1 MKTLIFLF
9 STFLSNIAFSQ
20 SLIMSLGD
28 TRALPLTATNVWVQN
43 REIIKAEASLND
55 LKITALSLGRT
66 TLKIGKQ
73 HFVIQVIHPSQE
85 SSLKELSQTTEKMV
99 GLHVEVAQGNV
110 QVQGTLYRFKDWQE
124 ISKIAEKNKF
134 TFRMKAELIGA
145 AKSEAQNYFEAKLK
159 EAHLPPQKVIF
170 SSGAEVRVNTEAL
183 LFSKYQEIFEP
194 FGVQILK
201 DETHLDIQPTVK
213 VEITVAE
220 VRKSAA
226 LSYGMKWPQSYRAN
240 VLGDGQS
247 EIEKLAFEATAFESQ
262 GLGKILASPN
272 ILCKSGKEAEFLAGG
287 EFPIKIVQYR
297 NQDVLWKRYGILLKV
312 RPLADTSGR
321 ISLSIDTEITT
332 LDEARTVD
340 NIPGLLTNKVSS
352 HFDIT
357 KPQTIALSGL
367 LKNDNGKN
375 SDGVPW
381 LGRLPILGPLFASK
395 AFRNNETELVIFVRP
410 SIYEE
415 RRDSEFQEA
424 SPQHLSH
431 KGLN

>member
-1 MKTLIFLF
+1 MKTFFFLLIVVF
-9 STFLSNIAFSQ
+9 SKPLLAQTL
-20 SLIMSLGD
+20 LMSLGD
-28 TRALPLTATNVWVQN
+28 SHSLPLTSTNIWVQS
-43 REIIKAEASLND
+43 REIIKVEPSLNN
-55 LKITALSLGRT
+55 LKVTALSLGRT

-73 HFVIQVIHPSQE
+73 HFIIHVIHPSQE
-85 SSLKELSQTTEKMV
+85 HSLKDLSGALAKMV
-99 GLHVEVAQGNV
+99 GLNIEIAQGGI
-110 QVQGTLYRFKDWQE
+110 QIKGTLYRFKDWQE
-124 ISKIAEKNKF
+124 ISKIAEKNGF
-134 TFRMKAELIGA
+134 NFQMKAEVIEVV
-145 AKSEAQNYFEAKLK
+145 KNEAQKHFEEKLK
-159 EAHLPPQKVIF
+159 EAHLPPQKIIF
-170 SSGAEVRVNTEAL
+170 SSGAEVRLNTDAL
-183 LFSKYQEIFEP
+183 LFSKYQSIFEP
-194 FGVQILK
+194 FGIPLIK
-201 DETHLDIQPTVK
+201 DQTHLDIQPTVK

-226 LSYGMKWPQSYRAN
+226 LSYGMKWPQSYRAGI
-240 VLGDGQS
+240 LGDGQS
-247 EIEKLAFEATAFESQ
+247 EIEKLVFEATAFESQ

-312 RPLADTSGR
+312 RPLADASGR
-321 ISLSIDTEITT
+321 ISLSIETEITT

-367 LKNDNGKN
+367 LKNDHGKN
-375 SDGVPW
+375 SDGIPW
-381 LGRLPILGPLFASK
+381 LGRLPVLGPLFASK

-415 RRDSEFQEA
+415 KVNRDSEDQ
-424 SPQHLSH
+424 SPQHISQ
-431 KGLN
+431 KGFH

>member
-1 MKTLIFLF
+1 MKTLLFFCSIFL
-9 STFLSNIAFSQ
+9 SQ
-20 SLIMSLGD
+20 SLFAQTLIMSLGD
-28 TRALPLTATNVWVQN
+28 TRSVPLTGTNVWVQS
-43 REIIKAEASLND
+43 REVIKVEASLND
-55 LKITALSLGRT
+55 LKITALAAGRT
-66 TLKIGKQ
+66 TLKVGKQ

-85 SSLKELSQTTEKMV
+85 RSLKELSYAIAKMV
-99 GLHVEVAQGNV
+99 GLEIEIAQGSI
-110 QVQGTLYRFKDWQE
+110 QIKGTLYRFKDWQE
-124 ISKIAEKNKF
+124 ISKLAEKNSF
-134 TFRMKAELIGA
+134 NFQMKAETIEIV
-145 AKSEAQNYFEAKLK
+145 KSEAQRYFAEKLK
-159 EAHLPPQKVIF
+159 EAHLPPQKIIF
-170 SSGAEVRVNTEAL
+170 SAGAEVRINTDAL
-183 LFSKYQEIFEP
+183 LFSKYQSIFEP
-194 FGVQILK
+194 FGILLIK
-201 DETHLDIQPTVK
+201 DQTHLDVQPTVK

-226 LSYGMKWPQSYRAN
+226 LSYGMKWPQSYRAG

-247 EIEKLAFEATAFESQ
+247 EIEKLVFEATAFESQ

-312 RPLADTSGR
+312 RPLADASGR
-321 ISLSIDTEITT
+321 ISLSIETEITT

-367 LKNDNGKN
+367 LKNDQGKN

-415 RRDSEFQEA
+415 KADNEQQEQG
-424 SPQHLSH
+424 PHHLSQQ
-431 KGLN
+431 GLE

>member
-1 MKTLIFLF
+1 MKNLFFILTILF
-9 STFLSNIAFSQ
+9 SNSLLAET
-20 SLIMSLGD
+20 LIMSLGD
-28 TRALPLTATNVWVQN
+28 VRSLPLTGTNVWVQDRN
-43 REIIKAEASLND
+43 IIKADASLSH
-55 LKITALSLGRT
+55 LKVRALSLGRT

-73 HFVIQVIHPSQE
+73 HYIVQVIHPSQE
-85 SSLKELSQTTEKMV
+85 NSLQELSKVLNRMV
-99 GLHVEVAQGNV
+99 GLSLKVAHGNI
-110 QVQGTLYRFKDWQE
+110 QILGTLYRFKDWQE
-124 ISKIAEKNKF
+124 ISKIAQTNSF
-134 TFRMKAELIGA
+134 NFQMKAEIIDIV
-145 AKSEAQNYFEAKLK
+145 KSESQDYFSTKLR
-159 EAHLPPQKVIF
+159 EAHLPPQKIIF
-170 SSGAEVRVNTEAL
+170 SSGAEVRINTEDL
-183 LFSKYQEIFEP
+183 LFAKYQALFEP
-194 FGVQILK
+194 FGIQIIK
-201 DETHLDIQPTVK
+201 DKTHLDIQPTVK

-226 LSYGMKWPQSYRAN
+226 LSYGMKWPQSYRAG

-247 EIEKLAFEATAFESQ
+247 EIEKLVFEATAFESQ

-312 RPLADTSGR
+312 RPLADSSGR
-321 ISLSIDTEITT
+321 ISLSIETEITT

-367 LKNDNGKN
+367 LKNDHGKN
-375 SDGVPW
+375 SDGIPW
-381 LGRLPILGPLFASK
+381 LGRLPVLGPLFASK

-415 RRDSEFQEA
+415 QKDPVAFED
-424 SPQHLSH
+424 SPQHLSQ
-431 KGLN
+431 KDLQ